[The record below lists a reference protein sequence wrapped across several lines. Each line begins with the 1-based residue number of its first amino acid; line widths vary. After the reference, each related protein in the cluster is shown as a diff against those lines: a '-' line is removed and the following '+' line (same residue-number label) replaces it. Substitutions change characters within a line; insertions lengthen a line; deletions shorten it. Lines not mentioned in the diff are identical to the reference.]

1 MHIPFSLASTQSL
14 RQAACALALLAS
26 AAQAPAQ
33 NALQRS
39 VHDIDYTLTMQGAAA
54 SGDVPLWLTA
64 NRYGLSS
71 VDNYGLVRASLL
83 RSTAADSARRWRI
96 GYGLD
101 VAAGVGMQ
109 AKAVVQQ
116 LYADVEYRRLRLT
129 VGSKQEP
136 LQLKHHALS
145 SGSQTLGINA
155 RPVPGI
161 RLSVPE
167 YLSITGRSNW
177 AAIKGHISYG
187 MMTDY
192 KFQQDYTGPNGRSAQ
207 RALLHTKAGYL
218 RIGNEKKFPLTFE
231 GGLEMAC
238 QFGGT
243 IYNAEGFGEIVPR
256 LKMKHGLG
264 AFVDALLGT
273 GSDATDGEG
282 YANAAGNTLGSWLL
296 RLNYKAG
303 DWRISAYYDHFFED
317 HSMMFGE
324 YGWRDGMYGM
334 ELQLPHNPVADA
346 VVYEFM
352 NTTYQSGPVYHDH
365 TEAIPDQISG
375 RDNYY
380 HHNLYLGWQH
390 AGQAMGN
397 PLFSSPLYDHT
408 SPLYNHTKSLTFAST
423 RFKAHH
429 VGVSG
434 TPVPALAYRLL
445 YTHERSL
452 GTYNAPYLTQRRTHS
467 LLCEVN
473 VTPER
478 FGGVKA
484 KGWQVGAAFAMDH
497 GTLLGNNTG
506 FEVKVAYH
514 LHSK

>member
-1 MHIPFSLASTQSL
+1 MHIPFSLASTQPL

-71 VDNYGLVRASLL
+71 VDNYGLVRAALL

-192 KFQQDYTGPNGRSAQ
+192 KFQKDYTGPDGRLAQ

-346 VVYEFM
+346 VVYELM
-352 NTTYQSGPVYHDH
+352 NTTYQSGPVYHDQ
-365 TEAIPDQISG
+365 TPQIPDQISG
-375 RDNYY
+375 VDNYY
-380 HHNLYLGWQH
+380 NHNLYPGHQH
-390 AGQAMGN
+390 WGQAMGN
-397 PLFSSPLYDHT
+397 PLYPSPLYAQ
-408 SPLYNHTKSLTFAST
+408 NGSLTFT
-423 RFKAHH
+423 GNRFKAHH
-429 VGVSG
+429 FGIQGQPTPAVG
-434 TPVPALAYRLL
+434 YRLL
-445 YTHERSL
+445 YSHERNL
-452 GTYNAPYLTQRRTHS
+452 GTWAAPFDCARKTDSFLA
-467 LLCEVN
+467 EVRL
-473 VTPER
+473 TPER
-478 FGGVKA
+478 IGRMDC
-484 KGWQVGAAFAMDH
+484 KGWQLGMAFALDR
-497 GTLLGNNTG
+497 GSLVGDNTG
-506 FEVKVAYH
+506 FQ
-514 LHSK
+514 LTLSKTFAK